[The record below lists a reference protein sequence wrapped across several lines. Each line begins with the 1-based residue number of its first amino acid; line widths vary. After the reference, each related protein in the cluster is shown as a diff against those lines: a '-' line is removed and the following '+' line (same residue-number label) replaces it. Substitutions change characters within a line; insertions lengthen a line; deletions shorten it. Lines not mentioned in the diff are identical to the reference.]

1 MQIQDTSLF
10 FQKKKKLFVGKKI
23 NMNRHVLI
31 FKYIIYNLRGISKSH
46 PSVIT
51 SLPEI
56 TPKIIFLPKS
66 HPESPKITLSHFCQ
80 NHTQNHTKNQTFR
93 EIPP

>member
-1 MQIQDTSLF
+1 M
-10 FQKKKKLFVGKKI
+10 GKKI